1 LPSDRELLRH
11 IKAEL
16 DFRVRESRTVGQDD
30 FLASDLLQRAFARS
44 LEIVGEAVKKLSND
58 FVLQNPKVE
67 WRRMAGMRDKL
78 IHGYFAVDYRIVWDV
93 ISDKVPT
100 LQRDI
105 AMLLEA
111 GR

>member
-1 LPSDRELLRH
+1 
-11 IKAEL
+11 
-16 DFRVRESRTVGQDD
+16 
-30 FLASDLLQRAFARS
+30 
-44 LEIVGEAVKKLSND
+44 
-58 FVLQNPKVE
+58 
-67 WRRMAGMRDKL
+67 MRDKL